1 VEGDRRNQVQSTY
14 MILLSAVSRKRGEFK
29 FLVSKLLSYL
39 YFVSKWKGKFA
50 TRKDSE
56 GVFDGEQPTLQHIKS
71 EVHIFIP

>member
-1 VEGDRRNQVQSTY
+1 MEGDRRNQVQSTY
-14 MILLSAVSRKRGEFK
+14 MILLLAISRRRGAFK

-39 YFVSKWKGKFA
+39 YFISKRKGKFA

-56 GVFDGEQPTLQHIKS
+56 GVFDGEQPTLQYIKS